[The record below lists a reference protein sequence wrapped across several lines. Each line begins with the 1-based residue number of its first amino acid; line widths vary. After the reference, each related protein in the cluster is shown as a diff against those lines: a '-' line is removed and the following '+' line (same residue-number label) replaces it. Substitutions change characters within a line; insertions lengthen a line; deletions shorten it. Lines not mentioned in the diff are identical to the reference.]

1 MHTLHSDQLVTMA
14 TPIRADVATLQ
25 GALNAIL
32 ERNGK
37 VGGGGGG
44 GGGGSKDQ
52 VEQLCAVIAKDGERK
67 IAELNAKW
75 NDYAD
80 KSEIHVHKLDNQIT
94 TQAAS
99 IAKWKA
105 GQQRSKQQVTK
116 LMAQIRALKAGHD
129 HGRNAALE
137 KLHNADVQL
146 AALKKQIQ
154 TLNIK
159 VAHDFGLLHRQAR
172 DHSGNLKAW
181 TKAISADANK
191 ASQDLINGKITDG
204 TKRYEAIF
212 KNIEDTEEKVHEIR
226 AVIKQSA
233 DGTIEAQRKVAE
245 DDHTIAANA
254 LEALKE
260 KGEEDMK
267 EAKAAESKLQESKRT
282 LEHVKVFNSFK
293 LVDDH
298 SIKMHEEEIKKQEEA
313 LLKAQPAALYDSFRV
328 NAGIAELK
336 KKKEDLTAL
345 QTRFKE
351 LGLPAA
357 PEAPKAPAPDSGSSW
372 TRSRLVGAAG
382 LVGATVGTGVLATKY
397 GPSMVSY
404 LSGNSS
410 TAGGGGASVTNGI
423 EFKPRGSK
431 ANGNYNNRNGDNG
444 RWPEPEL

>member
-25 GALNAIL
+25 GALDAIL

-37 VGGGGGG
+37 VDGGGGGG
-44 GGGGSKDQ
+44 GGVSKDQ

-80 KSEIHVHKLDNQIT
+80 KSAIHVHKLDNQIT

-99 IAKWKA
+99 IAKSKA
-105 GQQRSKQQVTK
+105 NQQKSKRLVTN

-129 HGRNAALE
+129 HG
-137 KLHNADVQL
+137 
-146 AALKKQIQ
+146 
-154 TLNIK
+154 
-159 VAHDFGLLHRQAR
+159 R

-260 KGEEDMK
+260 KRKKITK

-298 SIKMHEEEIKKQEEA
+298 SIKTHEEEIKKQEEA
-313 LLKAQPAALYDSFRV
+313 LLKKKPAALYDSFRV

-357 PEAPKAPAPDSGSSW
+357 SEAPKAPAPDSGSSW

-382 LVGATVGTGVLATKY
+382 LASVGVLGTLAKY
-397 GPSMVSY
+397 GPSMPS
-404 LSGNSS
+404 LRGGNSG
-410 TAGGGGASVTNGI
+410 TAGGGGASVTNGT

-444 RWPEPEL
+444 KWPEPKL